1 MYSLLVKAL
10 NNEYVTKDPTTSL
23 ESSDFLGSMDGYVV
37 NDGYVVTNTL
47 LNPSYLYL
55 DSNISFRETPLIGF
69 KLAIFLLILSN
80 VSGFPFYPG
89 GRVDGVT

>member
-1 MYSLLVKAL
+1 M
-10 NNEYVTKDPTTSL
+10 
-23 ESSDFLGSMDGYVV
+23 ESGDFLGSVDGCVVDDGCVFNDGYVVDDGYVV
-37 NDGYVVTNTL
+37 NNGYVVANTL

-80 VSGFPFYPG
+80 VSGFLFYPG